1 MSGLQSFS
9 VQQENCARIAKTN
22 FNAECLVYRRRV
34 CPALLHK
41 SHTSLVCRR
50 QKGRRRSRLLAPAVW
65 LRAIGEIVVSELPL
79 ILYSAPCH
87 FYDAFGDAVRF
98 LEANYD
104 SVHPARLLASYAGS
118 NRGRRPRGSAFQ
130 REGGPLRAFRSRLA
144 WTISHS
150 YCSRSGFALIASAEK
165 GTVVGSRLSMAR
177 RLQGRPRHLVQGSSG
192 TDKGLASPEEII

>member
-9 VQQENCARIAKTN
+9 VQQENCARIARTN

-118 NRGRRPRGSAFQ
+118 NRGRRPRGSA
-130 REGGPLRAFRSRLA
+130 